1 MLSPSS
7 LIVEDCPTLNLNR
20 HTPLPWTLSSL
31 LLANISSLFITP
43 GSNSL
48 HNTNDLILLDST
60 VTSSFHFTNK
70 RGFSKLM
77 VEGCIF
83 KKTFTVY
90 SLLGGDS
97 TEVPDLVSIASSE
110 FEGVV
115 EMVVKDGRLDRDP
128 AETFILLHNNW

>member
-1 MLSPSS
+1 
-7 LIVEDCPTLNLNR
+7 
-20 HTPLPWTLSSL
+20 
-31 LLANISSLFITP
+31 
-43 GSNSL
+43 
-48 HNTNDLILLDST
+48 
-60 VTSSFHFTNK
+60 
-70 RGFSKLM
+70 M

-83 KKTFTVY
+83 KKAFTVY

-115 EMVVKDGRLDRDP
+115 EMVVKEGRRDRDL